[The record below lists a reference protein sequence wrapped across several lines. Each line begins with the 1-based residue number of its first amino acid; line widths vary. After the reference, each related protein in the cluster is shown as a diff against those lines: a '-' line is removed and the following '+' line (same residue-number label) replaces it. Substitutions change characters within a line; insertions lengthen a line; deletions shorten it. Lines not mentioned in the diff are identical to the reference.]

1 MELDATGI
9 EGQNQKLLEVQT
21 KFEKLM
27 KSAKDGLELDA
38 SALKTTLDGEINDL
52 TGVFRNMT
60 PKLPELPNVGLQPLL
75 SGLSGLVAGLPQHTQ
90 ALAGIATKF
99 GSALTAGGFSL
110 DTLVSDAASAIGAGT
125 SLSAKIPNFELPSV
139 GDPFQKAIEVLQA
152 NPIKPEDLA
161 DLAEKTSELVESPNF
176 IALKAE
182 LETTAETIAEQ
193 MKTIDVSGLQ
203 LPEDTVITVE
213 KLLDESINKIRK
225 LPEIDDDFYSPA
237 DPKKDFTE
245 VAFQHT
251 INSSPTGIDPD
262 SSAMAGILHSRRGGW
277 GVPTGERTVVT
288 KTKIT
293 TPEDATTS
301 EISSSFVENKTI
313 ISGGT
318 EHVRTVSKKANVSP
332 HGFSYRPVE
341 VTEKFY
347 ADDILTAGDEFE
359 HAIELSNEPVK
370 ILHVSGY
377 PEKGRSRH
385 IAREIH
391 PNTDYIV
398 KEKNEETG
406 KERIVTSA
414 AKSSGGINRRFDV
427 YRQAEYVG
435 SSPGERIIEPREIE
449 ITADVRNYAPAE
461 ARFDTV
467 DADGATITKPH
478 RHRGVIY
485 KVTYQYADFYDPQFS
500 STGF

>member
-9 EGQNQKLLEVQT
+9 EGQNQKFLQLQT
-21 KFEKLM
+21 KFEALM
-27 KSAKDGLELDA
+27 KSAKDGLEVDA
-38 SALKTTLDGEINDL
+38 SAIAATASTDITSAISELRTL
-52 TGVFRNMT
+52 T
-60 PKLPELPNVGLQPLL
+60 PKLPELPSVNLQAQL
-75 SGLSGLVAGLPQHTQ
+75 SGLSGLTAGLPQHTQ
-90 ALAGIATKF
+90 TLAGIATKF

-110 DTLVSDAASAIGAGT
+110 DTLVSSASSAIGAGT
-125 SLSAKIPNFELPSV
+125 SLSASIPNFETPAAG
-139 GDPFQKAIEVLQA
+139 GDVIQKAIQVLQA

-161 DLAEKTSELVESPNF
+161 KIAEDVSVLVESPNF
-176 IALKAE
+176 TALKAE
-182 LETTAETIAEQ
+182 LKETADTIAEQ

-213 KLLDESINKIRK
+213 KLLDDAENPIRK
-225 LPEIDDDFYSPA
+225 LPTEDDKFYSPVEIVN
-237 DPKKDFTE
+237 PKNSSTE

-251 INSSPTGIDPD
+251 IDPD
-262 SSAMAGILHSRRGGW
+262 SSAMAGILHSRQGW
-277 GVPTGERTVVT
+277 GVPKRTVVS
-288 KTKIT
+288 KKKVT
-293 TPEDATTS
+293 TNENATS
-301 EISSSFVENKTI
+301 SQSSSSFSTKEVIDK
-313 ISGGT
+313 GGDV
-318 EHVRTVSKKANVSP
+318 HVRTISKKANVSP

-341 VTEKFY
+341 VTELFY

-377 PEKGRSRH
+377 PEKGRLRH

-406 KERIVTSA
+406 REEIITSA

-427 YRQAEYVG
+427 WRHAEYFDG
-435 SSPGERIIEPREIE
+435 SSNKPIVEPREIE
-449 ITADVRNYAPAE
+449 ITADVRSYAPAE

-467 DADGATITKPH
+467 DVDGNTITKPS
-478 RHRGVIY
+478 RNRGVIY
-485 KVTYQYADFYDPQFS
+485 KVTYQYADFYDPRYSPS
-500 STGF
+500 STGY

>member
-9 EGQNQKLLEVQT
+9 EGRNQKLLEIQT
-21 KFEKLM
+21 KFEALM
-27 KSAKDGLELDA
+27 KSAKDGLEVDA
-38 SALKTTLDGEINDL
+38 SAIAATASTDITSAISELRTL
-52 TGVFRNMT
+52 T
-60 PKLPELPNVGLQPLL
+60 PKLPELPAGNLQAQL
-75 SGLSGLVAGLPQHTQ
+75 SGLSGLTAGLPQHTQ

-99 GSALTAGGFSL
+99 GSALTAGGFNL

-125 SLSAKIPNFELPSV
+125 SLSASIPNFELSSV

-182 LETTAETIAEQ
+182 LETAAETIAEQ

-203 LPEDTVITVE
+203 KPEDVEITVE
-213 KLLDESINKIRK
+213 KLLDDTVNKIRK
-225 LPEIDDDFYSPA
+225 LPTEDDKFYSPVEIVN
-237 DPKKDFTE
+237 PKNASTE

-251 INSSPTGIDPD
+251 IEPD
-262 SSAMAGILHSRRGGW
+262 SSASSALLHGA
-277 GVPTGERTVVT
+277 PKRTTVSKKKVT
-288 KTKIT
+288 TS
-293 TPEDATTS
+293 EDATS
-301 EISSSFVENKTI
+301 SQSSSSFSTKEVIDK
-313 ISGGT
+313 GGDV
-318 EHVRTVSKKANVSP
+318 HVRTISKKANVSP

-427 YRQAEYVG
+427 WRHGEYVG
-435 SSPGERIIEPREIE
+435 SSSGERIIEPREIE

-467 DADGATITKPH
+467 DVDGNTITKPSQN
-478 RHRGVIY
+478 RGVIY
-485 KVTYQYADFYDPQFS
+485 KVTYQYADFYDPQYS
-500 STGF
+500 PTSAGF

>member
-9 EGQNQKLLEVQT
+9 EGRNQNLLQLQT
-21 KFEKLM
+21 KFEALM
-27 KSAKDGLELDA
+27 KSAKDGLEVDA
-38 SALKTTLDGEINDL
+38 SAIAATASTDITSAISELRTL
-52 TGVFRNMT
+52 T
-60 PKLPELPNVGLQPLL
+60 PKLPELPSVNLQAQL

-99 GSALTAGGFSL
+99 GSALTASGFSL

-182 LETTAETIAEQ
+182 LKETADKVAEQ

-203 LPEDTVITVE
+203 LPTDTVITVE
-213 KLLDESINKIRK
+213 KLIDDTENPIRK
-225 LPEIDDDFYSPA
+225 LPEIDDDFYSPVEIVN
-237 DPKKDFTE
+237 PKNASTE

-251 INSSPTGIDPD
+251 IEPD
-262 SSAMAGILHSRRGGW
+262 SSASAALLHGA
-277 GVPTGERTVVT
+277 PKRTIVSKKKVT
-288 KTKIT
+288 TNENA
-293 TPEDATTS
+293 PS
-301 EISSSFVENKTI
+301 SQSSSSFSTKEVIDK
-313 ISGGT
+313 GGDV
-318 EHVRTVSKKANVSP
+318 HVRTISKKANVSP

-377 PEKGRSRH
+377 PEKGQSRH

-427 YRQAEYVG
+427 WRHGEYFDG
-435 SSPGERIIEPREIE
+435 SSNKPIVEPREIE
-449 ITADVRNYAPAE
+449 ITADVRNYAPA
-461 ARFDTV
+461 
-467 DADGATITKPH
+467 
-478 RHRGVIY
+478 
-485 KVTYQYADFYDPQFS
+485 
-500 STGF
+500 

>member
-9 EGQNQKLLEVQT
+9 EGRNQKLLELQT
-21 KFEKLM
+21 KFEALM
-27 KSAKDGLELDA
+27 KSAKDGLEVDA
-38 SALKTTLDGEINDL
+38 SAIAATASTDITSAISELRTL
-52 TGVFRNMT
+52 T
-60 PKLPELPNVGLQPLL
+60 PKLPELASVNLQAQL
-75 SGLSGLVAGLPQHTQ
+75 SGLSGLTAGLPQHTQ
-90 ALAGIATKF
+90 ALANISSEF
-99 GSALTAGGFSL
+99 GNALTAGGFKL
-110 DTLVSDAASAIGAGT
+110 DTLVSDALSAVTGGK
-125 SLSAKIPNFELPSV
+125 SLSASIPNFELPSV

-182 LETTAETIAEQ
+182 LKETADTIAEQ
-193 MKTIDVSGLQ
+193 MKTLDKSGLQ
-203 LPEDTVITVE
+203 LPTDTAITAE
-213 KLLDESINKIRK
+213 KLVSDTENPIRK
-225 LPEIDDDFYSPA
+225 LPTDDDKFYLPTKES
-237 DPKKDFTE
+237 TE
-245 VAFQHT
+245 IAFQHT
-251 INSSPTGIDPD
+251 IEPD
-262 SSAMAGILHSRRGGW
+262 SSVSPALLQGA
-277 GVPTGERTVVT
+277 PKRTIVSKKKV
-288 KTKIT
+288 
-293 TPEDATTS
+293 TTS
-301 EISSSFVENKTI
+301 ENATSSQSSSSFSTKEVIDK
-313 ISGGT
+313 GGDV
-318 EHVRTVSKKANVSP
+318 HVRTISKKANVSP

-406 KERIVTSA
+406 KERIITSA

-427 YRQAEYVG
+427 WRHGEYVG

-467 DADGATITKPH
+467 DADGNTITKPS
-478 RHRGVIY
+478 RNRGVIY

>member
-9 EGQNQKLLEVQT
+9 EGQNQKVLEIQT
-21 KFEKLM
+21 KLKTLM
-27 KSAKDGLELDA
+27 DNAKAALDGVDA
-38 SALKTTLDGEINDL
+38 STLAATAEANIRAAVNEL
-52 TGVFRNMT
+52 RTLT
-60 PKLPELPNVGLQPLL
+60 PKLPELPNVNLQAQLK
-75 SGLSGLVAGLPQHTQ
+75 GLSGLTAGLPQHTQ
-90 ALAGIATKF
+90 ALADITTKF

-110 DTLVSDAASAIGAGT
+110 DTLVSSASSAIGAGT
-125 SLSAKIPNFELPSV
+125 SLSASIPNFETPAAG
-139 GDPFQKAIEVLQA
+139 GDVIQKAIQVLQA

-182 LETTAETIAEQ
+182 LKETADTIAEQ
-193 MKTIDVSGLQ
+193 MKTLDKSGLQ
-203 LPEDTVITVE
+203 LPTDTAITAE
-213 KLLDESINKIRK
+213 KLVSDTENPIRK
-225 LPEIDDDFYSPA
+225 LPTEDDKFYSPVEIVN
-237 DPKKDFTE
+237 PKNASTE

-251 INSSPTGIDPD
+251 IEPD
-262 SSAMAGILHSRRGGW
+262 SSASSALLHGA
-277 GVPTGERTVVT
+277 PKRTTVSKKKVT
-288 KTKIT
+288 TN
-293 TPEDATTS
+293 ENATS
-301 EISSSFVENKTI
+301 SQSSSSFSTKEVIDK
-313 ISGGT
+313 GGDV
-318 EHVRTVSKKANVSP
+318 HVRTISKKANVSP

-427 YRQAEYVG
+427 WRHGEYVG

-467 DADGATITKPH
+467 DADGNTITKPS
-478 RHRGVIY
+478 RNRGVIY
-485 KVTYQYADFYDPQFS
+485 KVTYQYADFYDPQYS
-500 STGF
+500 PTSAGF